1 MSLAKIPDNIEKILR
16 SQFLSFIDTTPT
28 GVSRTWVVIGIGIDE
43 YMQSFNPQ
51 VDTEKWI
58 IEDNARTDHTSNQ
71 KQGSVTQKSYKNDA
85 TFEFVAQG
93 RDKLNYRTKILD
105 VDVWSGSA
113 GSYDAKQSDAII
125 TITSY
130 SGDQIEWDIYYDGDP
145 TVGTVSITDGVP
157 TFTPSASL

>member
-1 MSLAKIPDNIEKILR
+1 
-16 SQFLSFIDTTPT
+16 
-28 GVSRTWVVIGIGIDE
+28 
-43 YMQSFNPQ
+43 MQSFNPQ
-51 VDTEKWI
+51 VETEKWI

-93 RDKLNYRTKILD
+93 RDKLNYKTNILD
-105 VDVWSGSA
+105 IDVWSGSA
-113 GSYDAKQSDAII
+113 GTYSAKQSNAII

-145 TVGTVSITDGVP
+145 IEGTVDIVNGIP
-157 TFTPSASL
+157 TFTPSV